1 MLLLQQKLI
10 IIIIWIMEIMLIL
23 SLDLFHHLLVLQVHG
38 CQFLADAV
46 VNFKKLCN
54 ASIQTDGFTL
64 AEVTLAVLGRYTLL
78 LTGSRHSA

>member
-1 MLLLQQKLI
+1 MLQLQQKLT
-10 IIIIWIMEIMLIL
+10 IIIWIMDMMLIL

-64 AEVTLAVLGRYTLL
+64 AEVTLAVLWRYTLL